1 MGLAPQT
8 AAYPLMASS
17 AQPVQSVRTGR
28 RRPRESGSACR
39 ASLRHDRV
47 PRRRGA
53 RGAPSEPGDWVL
65 PSGNPEPREGVLACA
80 RREVREETGLDV
92 DPGRCAFVLETIDPS
107 GEQRV
112 IEVVFLSP
120 DRPAAQPVGSEPG
133 MEPEF
138 VPLSQLGELPLRPPL
153 AGHIRALHSCRH
165 RATAPY
171 LGNLW
176 RAGNGVL
183 ER

>member
-1 MGLAPQT
+1 VSPD
-8 AAYPLMASS
+8 
-17 AQPVQSVRTGR
+17 QPVVLRCATIVFRDGEVLVVR
-28 RRPRESGSACR
+28 RRSR
-39 ASLRHDRV
+39 
-47 PRRRGA
+47 
-53 RGAPSEPGDWVL
+53 GDWVL
-65 PSGNPEPREGVLACA
+65 PGGNPEPREGVLACA

-107 GEQRV
+107 GEQRI

-133 MEPEF
+133 IEPEF